1 MTSTDGHDT
10 TSSATS
16 NPGAPLQG
24 IRVLDLSTVL
34 FGPLASRWLS
44 DYGADVIKVESP
56 AGDSTRTTGVQR
68 EPGLAGGFMSTN
80 RGKRSIVLDL
90 KHPDGRAALRKL
102 LDHADV
108 LMHNIRP
115 QKLAAIGLDLTELR
129 ERYPRLVV
137 ACLNGFSE
145 QGPYGGRPAYDD
157 IVQGMCGLADLMHR
171 QTGEVQY
178 LPTVAADKVSG
189 LIASQA
195 ILTALLA
202 RNRTGLGQQVE
213 IPMFECMADFTLM
226 EHRGPHNYL
235 PPLGTLGYARVL
247 SRARRPYRT
256 LDGYVCMM
264 PYTTAQWGRFF
275 AEVGRP
281 DLAADPRFSDMA
293 SRTKHIDILL
303 PLLAEGVSTR
313 STQEWLTVCERLDIP
328 AGPVNTLEQ
337 LFEDPHLQAVG
348 FFQTVEN
355 ADNVGAA
362 LLSSPG
368 VRFNGELPKL
378 RPASRLGQDTR
389 QVLREAGL
397 SDDEIAALL
406 ASRAAQAF
414 VSKQVDNPQRNR

>member
-1 MTSTDGHDT
+1 MTQQDPRTGDAPHAPTPD
-10 TSSATS
+10 
-16 NPGAPLQG
+16 PGAPLHG

-68 EPGLAGGFMSTN
+68 EPGLAGGFMGTN

-90 KHPDGRAALRKL
+90 KHADGRAALRKL
-102 LDHADV
+102 LEDADV

-115 QKLAAIGLDLTELR
+115 QKLAAIGLDLSELR
-129 ERYPRLVV
+129 IRYPRLVV

-202 RNRTGLGQQVE
+202 RNRTGQGQQVE

-226 EHRGPHNYL
+226 EHRGPHMYV

-247 SRARRPYRT
+247 ARARRPYRT

-275 AEVGRP
+275 GEVGRP
-281 DLAADPRFSDMA
+281 DLAADPRFQDMA

-303 PLLAEGVSTR
+303 PLLAEGVASRT
-313 STQEWLTVCERLDIP
+313 TGEWLAVCDRLDIP

-337 LFEDPHLQAVG
+337 LFEDPHLRAVG

-368 VRFNGELPKL
+368 VRFNGALPKL

-397 SDDEIAALL
+397 SEDEIAALL

-414 VSKQVDNPQRNR
+414 SPKPA